1 MLYVFSYSKISIA
14 NVHGDITI
22 EGYQYCI
29 CLVTVRS
36 SLLMYMVILQ
46 LRDIST
52 VCV

>member
-1 MLYVFSYSKISIA
+1 MFSYSKIYTA

-22 EGYQYCI
+22 EGYQYCM

-36 SLLMYMVILQ
+36 TLLMYMVILQ
-46 LRDIST
+46 VRDIST